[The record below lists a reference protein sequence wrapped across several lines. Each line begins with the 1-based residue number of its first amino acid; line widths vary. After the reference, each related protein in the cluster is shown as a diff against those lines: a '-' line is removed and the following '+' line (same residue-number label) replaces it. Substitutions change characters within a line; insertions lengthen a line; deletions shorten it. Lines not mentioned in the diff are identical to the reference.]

1 MYRFD
6 RLEPAPI
13 RLRSRSERTAGRSAV
28 SIAGRRG
35 RPRLAIGWL
44 RGSGDLRSGGG
55 LWKAPHPP
63 YGHPLPAWRGEG
75 YGQPCKQ
82 PAHTLSARGG
92 ARGRRSLATIAV
104 SEISPRG
111 EQGETMRKIWRGFRM
126 ELMPTLS
133 LAWPVVAGELG
144 WMAMGVVDTIFVG
157 RLGAEAIG
165 AVSIGNMLY
174 FAMAVF
180 ALGLLLGLDTLVSQA
195 FGAGRRDECHRW
207 LVQGVYLCLI
217 LSPIVMGLLVASI
230 PLLGRLGL
238 NPTVLEGAV
247 PFLRVQIWSTLPL
260 LLFSAFRRDL
270 QAMGVVKP
278 VMFALI
284 SANAINA
291 LGDWILI
298 YGNWGAPA
306 MGVVGSG
313 WSTAVSRAD
322 MAAVVIGY
330 AVVADLRSPTG
341 LIRVPLGPSLARI
354 GRLVALGLPAAVH
367 VTLEVGVFAVATAL
381 AGMLEP
387 VDLAAHHV
395 VLDIASVT
403 FMIPLG
409 LLTAGA
415 VRVGQALGRGE
426 PTGGRPRRLDRA
438 GPGGGLH
445 GLRRPGVRGGARDPA
460 LGVHDRSGRD
470 RHRRLAHAG
479 RRRVPALR
487 RPARGVNRSPP
498 RGAGDTHTP
507 MVCNLVSH
515 WFIGLPIGY
524 LLCFGAGLGVFGL
537 WAGLALGWPRP
548 GSTCSRPGRARPR
561 HSGAANTSWPG

>member
-1 MYRFD
+1 M
-6 RLEPAPI
+6 
-13 RLRSRSERTAGRSAV
+13 
-28 SIAGRRG
+28 RR
-35 RPRLAIGWL
+35 
-44 RGSGDLRSGGG
+44 
-55 LWKAPHPP
+55 
-63 YGHPLPAWRGEG
+63 
-75 YGQPCKQ
+75 
-82 PAHTLSARGG
+82 
-92 ARGRRSLATIAV
+92 
-104 SEISPRG
+104 
-111 EQGETMRKIWRGFRM
+111 IWRGFRV

-174 FAMAVF
+174 FAVAVF
-180 ALGLLLGLDTLVSQA
+180 GLGLLLGLDTLVSQA
-195 FGAGRRDECHRW
+195 FGAGRRDDCHRW

-217 LSPIVMGLLVASI
+217 LAPMVTGLLLASI

-238 NPTVLEGAV
+238 HPTVLEGAV
-247 PFLRVQIWSTLPL
+247 PFLRAQIWSTLPL
-260 LLFSAFRRDL
+260 LLFGAFRRYL

-313 WSTAVSRAD
+313 WSTAISRFY

-330 AVVADLRSPTG
+330 AVVADLRHPTG
-341 LIRVPLGPSLARI
+341 LLRVPMGLSLSRI
-354 GRLVALGLPAAVH
+354 GKLVALGLPAAVH

-381 AGMLEP
+381 AGMLDP

-395 VLDIASVT
+395 VLDISSVT
-403 FMIPLG
+403 FMIPMG
-409 LLTAGA
+409 LATAGA

-426 PTGGRPRRLDRA
+426 PSSA
-438 GPGGGLH
+438 GQAGWTALALGAGFMAFM
-445 GLRRPGVRGGARDPA
+445 GIMFAAMPGVLVSVFTNDP
-460 LGVHDRSGRD
+460 GVI
-470 RHRRLAHAG
+470 ATAG
-479 RRRVPALR
+479 SIMIVAAAFQLFDGLQ
-487 RPARGVNRSPP
+487 GVSTGTM

-515 WFIGLPIGY
+515 WCIGLPMGY
-524 LLCFGAGLGVFGL
+524 LLCFVAGFGVVGL
-537 WAGLALGWPRP
+537 WAGLAMGLAAAGTFLLTAWTRKARALGR
-548 GSTCSRPGRARPR
+548 GEFVLAGVTA
-561 HSGAANTSWPG
+561 